1 MRDVVWLARGASGE
15 PSVSAAPLDVA
26 GPIAAGLLGRA
37 TAVLTSATLTL
48 GGRMEPAAAAVGL
61 EVGEWDGIDV
71 GSPFDY
77 GRQGILYVA
86 ADLPQPGRDTAH
98 RAAQQERLRTLVE
111 ASGGGALG
119 LFTSLAAAEEAAETL
134 RAELDIPILLQGEK
148 TIAALVAEFVE
159 DPAACL
165 FGTISLWQG
174 VDAPGRTCR
183 LVAIDRLAF
192 PRPDDPVNSARVEAA
207 NQAGRSGFMT
217 VSAAHAALML
227 AQGAGRLIRSVED
240 KGVVAVLDPRLATKR
255 YGAFLAGSMPPMWRT
270 RDLDTV
276 LAALR
281 RLRHT

>member
-1 MRDVVWLARGASGE
+1 
-15 PSVSAAPLDVA
+15 LDVA
-26 GPIAAGLLGRA
+26 PAIGGRLLANA

-48 GGRMEPAAAAVGL
+48 GGQMGPIATAVGL
-61 EVGEWDGIDV
+61 EDGRWDGIDV

-86 ADLPQPGRDTAH
+86 ADLPEPGAGTAH
-98 RAAQQERLRTLVE
+98 RAAQQARLRELVE

-119 LFTSLAAAEEAAETL
+119 LFTSLAAAEEAAEAL
-134 RAELDIPILLQGEK
+134 REELECPILLQGDK
-148 TIAALVAEFVE
+148 AMPALVAEFVE
-159 DPAACL
+159 DRDACL

-174 VDAPGRTCR
+174 VDAPGLTCR

-207 NQAGRSGFMT
+207 NRAGRSGFMA

-227 AQGAGRLIRSVED
+227 AQGAGRLIRSTGD

-255 YGAFLAGSMPPMWRT
+255 YGAFLVKSMPPMWRT
-270 RDLDTV
+270 QDLETV
-276 LAALR
+276 LGALR
-281 RLRHT
+281 RLRPA